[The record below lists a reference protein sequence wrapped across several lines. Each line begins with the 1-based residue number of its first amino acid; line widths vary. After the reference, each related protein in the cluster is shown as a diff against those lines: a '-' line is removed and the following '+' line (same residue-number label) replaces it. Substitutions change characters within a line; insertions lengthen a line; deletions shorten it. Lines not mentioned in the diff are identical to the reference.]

1 MQTALYIL
9 ASTEVA
15 QKASLFESLG
25 IDWKMLVLQ
34 SVAFLLLLWLLSKFV
49 YPVLN
54 KMIDTRE
61 AAIAAGQESAK
72 AMQAQAAKAEEKM
85 KALMQDAQKEASE
98 IVATAKSE
106 ASDMVG
112 MAEEKAKA
120 NAERIVAQAQESIA
134 KDVAAANAGRLSAH
148 VSARIHQRTLC
159 YCQNCRDQD
168 VQELQSPI
176 RNEFHLGDADQP
188 VRTQ

>member
-112 MAEEKAKA
+112 MAEGKAKA

-134 KDVAAANAGRLSAH
+134 KDVAAAKK
-148 VSARIHQRTLC
+148 TLH
-159 YCQNCRDQD
+159 NETIDLVGM
-168 VQELQSPI
+168 VQVHGLK
-176 RNEFHLGDADQP
+176 
-188 VRTQ
+188 